1 MSYHADFWL
10 TVGAAAPVI
19 ALAAV
24 ISKAEAADLRNK
36 FFTSPFSSPTEIR
49 DVDTMMYKSAKWLN
63 WLVIANL
70 LLQVAALAIALLSL
84 AVEHDQVPL
93 VVPIVVEPL
102 GLLLLAITGSAAI
115 TLRSAP
121 DRYAKLR
128 NARAQFDELRKARL
142 EAMLEEE
149 KRGHPEESNET

>member
-24 ISKAEAADLRNK
+24 VSKAEAADLRDK
-36 FFTSPFSSPTEIR
+36 FFTSPFSRPADIR
-49 DVDTMMYKSAKWLN
+49 DVDTIMYKSAKWLN

-93 VVPIVVEPL
+93 GVPIVVEPL
-102 GLLLLAITGSAAI
+102 GVLLLAMTGSAAI

-142 EAMLEEE
+142 GAMLEEE
-149 KRGHPEESNET
+149 KRGHSEESNEK